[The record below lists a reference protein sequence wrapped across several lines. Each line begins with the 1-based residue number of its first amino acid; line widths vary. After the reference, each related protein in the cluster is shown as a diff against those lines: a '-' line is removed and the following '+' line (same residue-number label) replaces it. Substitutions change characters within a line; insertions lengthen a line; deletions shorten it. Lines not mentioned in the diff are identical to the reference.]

1 MYCILVTGIPA
12 AGKSTLAEAIAE
24 KWKLP
29 VFSKDTIKEKLFDY
43 VGFQSR
49 AEKVNLGIASME
61 IMYYTAEQLMKAK
74 QPFILEN
81 NFEYSSE
88 HGIKTLLEKYQYPT
102 LTITL
107 TGDYKVL
114 YQRFLERNISPD
126 RHRGHVVN
134 DCYPEKEGHSPEKL
148 KTASISFEDFVHGIE
163 QRGFDAFSVEGRQIK
178 VDTTDFSKID
188 MEKLFSQM
196 NQWKEEQRTWHIQ

>member
-1 MYCILVTGIPA
+1 MYCILVTGMPA
-12 AGKSTLAEAIAE
+12 AGKSTMAATIAE
-24 KWKLP
+24 KLKLP
-29 VFSKDTIKEKLFDY
+29 VISKDSIKELLFDY

-61 IMYYTAEQLMKAK
+61 IMYYVAGQLMKAE

-88 HGIKTLLEKYQYPT
+88 HEIKALLAKYQYSV

-107 TGDYKVL
+107 TGDYKVI
-114 YQRFLERNISPD
+114 YQRFLERDVSPD

-134 DCYPEKEGHSPEKL
+134 DCYPEKKERTSKEVKA
-148 KTASISFEDFVHGIE
+148 TSISYEDYVHGIE
-163 QRGFDAFSVEGRQIK
+163 QRGFDDFYVDGRRIK

-188 MEKLFSQM
+188 MEKLFSQIAA
-196 NQWKEEQRTWHIQ
+196 WKKEVLCD

>member
-12 AGKSTLAEAIAE
+12 TGKSTMAKAMSERM
-24 KWKLP
+24 KLP
-29 VFSKDTIKEKLFDY
+29 VISKDTIKELLFDN

-49 AEKVNLGIASME
+49 AEKVKLGIASME
-61 IMYYTAEQLMKAK
+61 IMYYVAGQLMETE

-88 HGIKTLLEKYQYPT
+88 HGIKNLLEKYQYPS

-107 TGDYKVL
+107 TGDYKVI
-114 YQRFLERNISPD
+114 YQRFLKRENSPD

-134 DCYPEKEGHSPEKL
+134 DCYPEKKENNMKTL
-148 KTASISFEDFVHGIE
+148 KAKTISYENFVCGIE
-163 QRGFDAFSVEGRQIK
+163 KRGFDAFCVDGRQIK
-178 VDTTDFSKID
+178 VDITDFSTIN
-188 MEKLFSQM
+188 MEELFSQIEA
-196 NQWKEEQRTWHIQ
+196 WKEEILHD

>member
-12 AGKSTLAEAIAE
+12 AGKSTMAEVLSE
-24 KWKLP
+24 RLKLP
-29 VFSKDTIKEKLFDY
+29 VISKDTVKELLFDN

-49 AEKVNLGIASME
+49 AEKVKLGITGME
-61 IMYYTAEQLMKAK
+61 IMYYVAGRLMKAG

-88 HGIKTLLEKYQYPT
+88 QGMKSLLEKYQYSA

-107 TGDYKVL
+107 TGDYKVI
-114 YQRFLERNISPD
+114 YQRFLKRENSPD

-134 DCYPEKEGHSPEKL
+134 DCYPEKKENNL
-148 KTASISFEDFVHGIE
+148 KTIKAKTISYENFVCGIE
-163 QRGFDAFSVEGRQIK
+163 KRGFDAFCVDGRQIK
-178 VDTTDFSKID
+178 VDTTDFSKIN
-188 MEKLFSQM
+188 MGELFSQIAA
-196 NQWKEEQRTWHIQ
+196 WKEQILHD

>member
-12 AGKSTLAEAIAE
+12 AGKSTMAEVMSE
-24 KWKLP
+24 RLKLP
-29 VFSKDTIKEKLFDY
+29 VVSKDTIKELLFDK

-49 AEKVNLGIASME
+49 EEKVNLGIASME
-61 IMYYTAEQLMKAK
+61 IMYYVAGQLMKAG

-88 HGIKTLLEKYQYPT
+88 HGIKNLLEKYQYFA

-107 TGDYKVL
+107 TGDYKVI
-114 YQRFLERNISPD
+114 YQRFLERESSPD

-134 DCYPEKEGHSPEKL
+134 DCYPEKKENNL
-148 KTASISFEDFVHGIE
+148 KTQKAKTISYDNFVRGIE
-163 QRGFDAFSVEGRQIK
+163 QRGFEAFCVEGRQIK
-178 VDTTDFSKID
+178 VDTTDFSKIN
-188 MEKLFSQM
+188 MEELFSQTVA
-196 NQWKEEQRTWHIQ
+196 WKEEILHD

>member
-12 AGKSTLAEAIAE
+12 AGKSTMAKAISE
-24 KWKLP
+24 RLKLP
-29 VFSKDTIKEKLFDY
+29 VISKDTIKELLFDN

-49 AEKVNLGIASME
+49 AEKVKLGIASME
-61 IMYYTAEQLMKAK
+61 IMYYVAGQLMKAG

-88 HGIKTLLEKYQYPT
+88 HGIKNLLEKFQYSA

-107 TGDYKVL
+107 TGDYKVI
-114 YQRFLERNISPD
+114 YKRFLNRESSPD

-134 DCYPEKEGHSPEKL
+134 DCYPEKKENNL
-148 KTASISFEDFVHGIE
+148 KTLQTKTISYENFVRGIE
-163 QRGFDAFSVEGRQIK
+163 QRGFDAFCVDGSQIK
-178 VDTTDFSKID
+178 VDTTDFSKIN
-188 MEKLFSQM
+188 MEELFSQIAA
-196 NQWKEEQRTWHIQ
+196 WKDETLHD

>member
-12 AGKSTLAEAIAE
+12 AGKSTMAEVMSE
-24 KWKLP
+24 RLKLP
-29 VFSKDTIKEKLFDY
+29 VISKDTIKELLFDN

-49 AEKVNLGIASME
+49 AEKVKLGIASME
-61 IMYYTAEQLMKAK
+61 IMYYVAGQLMKAG

-88 HGIKTLLEKYQYPT
+88 HVIQNLLKKYQYSA

-107 TGDYKVL
+107 TGDYKVI
-114 YQRFLERNISPD
+114 YQRFLERESSPD

-134 DCYPEKEGHSPEKL
+134 DCYPEKKENNL
-148 KTASISFEDFVHGIE
+148 KTPKAKTISYENFVRGIE
-163 QRGFDAFSVEGRQIK
+163 QRGFDAFCVDGRQIK
-178 VDTTDFSKID
+178 AEKVYGDDRHLNKFAGFSNTNCWRIID
-188 MEKLFSQM
+188 CE
-196 NQWKEEQRTWHIQ
+196 